1 LRQDNLNKFKITE
14 GPKNS
19 PLYIRAFKQKK
30 EGIVPKEKY
39 RQQIKELTELKKDG
53 KQIAKLGGRMIDKK
67 ISNLQNK
74 LKGYKPRKKF
84 RR

>member
-1 LRQDNLNKFKITE
+1 M
-14 GPKNS
+14 
-19 PLYIRAFKQKK
+19 
-30 EGIVPKEKY
+30 PKEKY